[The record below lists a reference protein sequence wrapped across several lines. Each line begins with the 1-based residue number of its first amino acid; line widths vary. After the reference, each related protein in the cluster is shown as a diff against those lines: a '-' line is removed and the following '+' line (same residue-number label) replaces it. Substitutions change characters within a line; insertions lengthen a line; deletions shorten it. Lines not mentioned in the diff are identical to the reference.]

1 MTETELKSTNFKSA
15 EELFYNPVC
24 HNNAEMIVDGLI
36 PTGLTIIAGAPKSCK
51 SWLMLDLALSVSLGY
66 PFLGHEV
73 KQCGVAYY
81 ALEDT
86 DNRIKSRLLDIG
98 TAPPPGMIYATS
110 VKDHDSDFISD
121 LESCL
126 DEHPDVRLV
135 IVDTLQKIRNNAEPV
150 CNASQYGCE
159 YEELTKLKD
168 IADQRNIAIVLVH
181 HTRKKHDSADGNN
194 DVLGSSAVTGTA
206 DMILILRK
214 NRGGTAGTLSVSGR
228 DAPDIELVMQWHHP
242 EWQVIEEK
250 SEDDIAK
257 ENVPEVVYRVIDYLM
272 AEGGFTG
279 TMSALLSELGLSH
292 IKPHVLSRAL
302 SKFHDEILLPL
313 GITYDSKRTS
323 GERSYA
329 FTVADGS
336 ACASEDLPDAS
347 GKSEQTGSDDAN
359 DAYDAFAPSDR

>member
-1 MTETELKSTNFKSA
+1 MTETKNKSTNFKSA
-15 EELFYNPVC
+15 EELFFNPVRC
-24 HNNAEMIVDGLI
+24 SNAEMIVDGLI
-36 PTGLTIIAGAPKSCK
+36 PTGLTIVAGAPKSCK
-51 SWLMLDLALSVSLGY
+51 SWLMLDLALSVSLGK

-86 DNRIKSRLLDIG
+86 DARIKSRLLDIG
-98 TAPPPGMIYATS
+98 IVPASGMIYATS
-110 VKDHDSDFISD
+110 VKDPGSDFVSD
-121 LESCL
+121 LKSCL

-135 IVDTLQKIRNNAEPV
+135 IVDTLQKIRNNSEFPS
-150 CNASQYGCE
+150 NAGQYGCE

-181 HTRKKHDSADGNN
+181 HTRKKHDTIDGNN

-214 NRGGTAGTLSVSGR
+214 NRGGTAGTLSVCGR
-228 DAPDIELVMQWHHP
+228 DAPDIELMMQWQHP

-250 SEDDIAK
+250 SEEDIAK
-257 ENVPEVVYRVIDYLM
+257 EKVPEVVYRVIDYLM

-313 GITYDSKRTS
+313 GITYDSRRTS
-323 GERSYA
+323 GERSYV
-329 FTVADGS
+329 FTVADES
-336 ACASEDLPDAS
+336 ACASVDLPNMS
-347 GKSEQTGSDDAN
+347 GESDQ
-359 DAYDAFAPSDR
+359 